1 MELEIYE
8 ALAKYF
14 VNIKIEVGYVDIRLY
29 QINIRVE
36 TEEYIIKYQYDARLT
51 FDANIDIIKKEIE
64 KWILKYLSH
73 KARRLQDK
81 VLIYTINGKNV
92 SRKQFEIYNQK
103 NKRIKENE
111 RSDNK

>member
-14 VNIKIEVGYVDIRLY
+14 ANIKIEVGYIDIRLY

-36 TEEYIIKYQYDARLT
+36 TEEYIIKFKYDTHLT

-64 KWILKYLSH
+64 KCILAYY
-73 KARRLQDK
+73 RR
-81 VLIYTINGKNV
+81 
-92 SRKQFEIYNQK
+92 
-103 NKRIKENE
+103 
-111 RSDNK
+111 